1 MKKIF
6 YVPVLCLAL
15 QGWSCGVVQTV
26 AVNSTSGILTYGMA
40 ALFEES
46 DLTIAEQAIPGN
58 LKLVEA
64 LYKAKDGD
72 DDRLATMLAQGYT
85 GYALGFVEDTDP
97 ERAKAIYIRARDY
110 GLKVLRKNKKFDAA
124 FTQDIAAFQ
133 DGVNTFSKDD
143 VPTIFWTA
151 NAWGNLVNL
160 GMADPEIVGDLS
172 KVNALMDFVLRTD
185 EQFFYGSAHLYF
197 GTILATMP
205 KVLGGKPERA
215 KAHFDTCFAIGEKK
229 MLLPYFYMAKSY
241 AVQVQDKELFLSLL
255 KSVEDA
261 PIDILPE
268 QRLVNAIAKRK
279 AKALAA
285 RADDLF

>member
-1 MKKIF
+1 MKKLL
-6 YVPVLCLAL
+6 YLPVLFLAL
-15 QGWSCGVVQTV
+15 QGWSCGAVQSV
-26 AVNSTSGILTYGMA
+26 AVNSTSGILAYGME

-46 DLTIAEQAIPGN
+46 DLVIAEQAIPGN

-64 LYKAKDGD
+64 LYKAKDSD
-72 DDRLATMLAQGYT
+72 DDKLGAMLCQGYT

-97 ERAKAIYIRARDY
+97 ERAKAIYTRARDY
-110 GLKVLRKNKKFDAA
+110 GLKILRKNKTFDAA
-124 FTQDIAAFQ
+124 FDQDNDTFKA
-133 DGVNTFSKDD
+133 GVNAFTKDD
-143 VPTIFWTA
+143 VPVIFWTA

-172 KVNALMDFVLRTD
+172 KVNALMDFVVRTD
-185 EQFFYGSAHLYF
+185 ETFFYGSAHLYF

-205 KVLGGKPERA
+205 RVLGGKPDLA
-215 KAHFDTCFAIGEKK
+215 KQHFDKCLAIGGKK
-229 MLLPYFYMAKSY
+229 MLLPFVYMAKSY
-241 AVQVQDKELFLSLL
+241 AVQVQDKDLYLSLL
-255 KSVEDA
+255 KTVEET

-279 AKALAA
+279 AKAMME

>member
-6 YVPVLCLAL
+6 YFPALFLAL
-15 QGWSCGVVQTV
+15 HGWSCGVVQSV

-46 DLTIAEQAIPGN
+46 DLTLAEQAIPGN

-64 LYKAKDGD
+64 LYRAKDGD
-72 DDRLATMLAQGYT
+72 DDKLGTMLAQGYT

-97 ERAKAIYIRARDY
+97 ERAKTIYIRARDY
-110 GLKVLRKNKKFDAA
+110 GLKVLRKNKKFNAVFDEDAA
-124 FTQDIAAFQ
+124 TFAQ
-133 DGVNTFSKDD
+133 GVETFSKDD

-151 NAWGNLVNL
+151 NAWGNLINL
-160 GMADPEIVGDLS
+160 GINDPELVGDLP
-172 KVNALMDFVLRTD
+172 KVNALMDFVLRHD
-185 EQFFYGSAHLYF
+185 ETFFYGSAHLYF
-197 GTILATMP
+197 GTILATVP
-205 KVLGGKPERA
+205 KVLGGRPDLA
-215 KAHFDTCFAIGEKK
+215 KVHFDKCFAIGDHK
-229 MLLPYFYMAKSY
+229 MLLPYIYMAKSY
-241 AVQVQDKELFLSLL
+241 AVQVQDKELYLSLL
-255 KSVEDA
+255 KAVEDA

-279 AKALAA
+279 AKAMAA